1 MWCHSPLRPQGF
13 YRTTPPTPVPSNA
26 VTCSRTSSHLPLPTP
41 GSREKS
47 NHTPSS
53 ICSSSDDAQNEQS
66 SDVSAPA
73 VSPGSVH
80 FLRHHIGCGFCDAWP
95 RVYRR
100 GLRHAQ
106 RVSRLC
112 LQFPHVLVC
121 CCRARGRRASA
132 VAAAQGRDSLLLV
145 GTGGFWFFF
154 SPLPEKM
161 QSSAAAASD
170 IFWRSPLV
178 VKASELTPRC
188 SFRCEIVEQS
198 RSCRGRKHLVWNIS
212 LIGLRDSVYSCTSE
226 HSNWLKRLKVVLWG
240 VFFFFHLINLFVY
253 FPFRCVFLA
262 IFIKGKKYEI
272 YLHNNN
278 TSIFFLSLLQ

>member
-1 MWCHSPLRPQGF
+1 MWCHRPLRPQGF

-26 VTCSRTSSHLPLPTP
+26 VTCARTSSRLPLPTP

-80 FLRHHIGCGFCDAWP
+80 FLRHRIGCGFCDALP

-100 GLRHAQ
+100 GLRHAR

-145 GTGGFWFFF
+145 GTGGFLFVFFRSQRRCKAVRQRTTTF
-154 SPLPEKM
+154 
-161 QSSAAAASD
+161 
-170 IFWRSPLV
+170 FWHYPLV
-178 VKASELTPRC
+178 VKASELMRTC

-198 RSCRGRKHLVWNIS
+198 RRCRGRKHLAWNIS
-212 LIGLRDSVYSCTSE
+212 LMRLRDSVYSCTSE

-240 VFFFFHLINLFVY
+240 VFFFF
-253 FPFRCVFLA
+253 
-262 IFIKGKKYEI
+262 FIWSI
-272 YLHNNN
+272 YLYFSHVDA
-278 TSIFFLSLLQ
+278 SF